1 MEHVFDAQ
9 LRTLEQISLG
19 QQQQTAVLGRI
30 GLEQIEQLRS
40 INNTMDA
47 LLSEM
52 EAIHN
57 TQAQGL
63 ALQQAML
70 AREVFQ
76 DKMEEFV
83 YQAQKMIAEFQKPKS
98 DYPPPT
104 QYYLLDGM
112 FKQID
117 AAGIS
122 TAVIKGRE
130 NKASF
135 DECVTKGKTLYR
147 QLTKHPDVQQAIA
160 WAESERKKRLALE
173 QKKSGEEQ
181 RRREEIQGIRRQIE
195 KLEAS
200 RKKLGILDW
209 LNHRFGNLPEVVRY
223 LLLVPPPGVFI
234 FIFYKITVASDEAA
248 LNDSIDRQIE
258 KLQAKLTALQTSR

>member
-1 MEHVFDAQ
+1 MNNLWAAYSDNPVHYRTAILQSLEEAAQ
-9 LRTLEQISLG
+9 VG
-19 QQQQTAVLGRI
+19 QQQ
-30 GLEQIEQLRS
+30 IEELRN
-40 INNTMDA
+40 INYTMDA
-47 LLSEM
+47 LLAEM
-52 EAIHN
+52 ESIRQ

-70 AREVFQ
+70 ARELFQ

-83 YQAQKMIAEFQKPKS
+83 YQFQKMIAEFQKPGS

-117 AAGIS
+117 AAGLT

-135 DECVTKGKTLYR
+135 DDCVAKGKTLYR
-147 QLTKHPDVQQAIA
+147 QLTKHPEVQQAIA

-173 QKKSGEEQ
+173 QKRAGEEQ
-181 RRREEIQGIRRQIE
+181 KRREEIQGIHRQIE
-195 KLEAS
+195 KLEGS

-234 FIFYKITVASDEAA
+234 FIFYKLTVASDEAA

-258 KLQAKLTALQTSR
+258 KLQARLTALQTSR